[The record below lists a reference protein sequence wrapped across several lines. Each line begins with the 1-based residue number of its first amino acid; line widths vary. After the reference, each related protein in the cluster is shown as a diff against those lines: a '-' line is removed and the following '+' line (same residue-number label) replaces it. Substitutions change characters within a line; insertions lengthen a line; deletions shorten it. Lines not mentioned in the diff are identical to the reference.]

1 MPGAEHE
8 EDLRE
13 EDGQWDGQKEAADQ
27 KDLQTHPFHR
37 VKFGFLL
44 IFLLNLENEYTCVK
58 VLECQKPSPLIYL
71 NLPVFVKR
79 LTIS

>member
-13 EDGQWDGQKEAADQ
+13 EDGQGDGQQEAADQ

-44 IFLLNLENEYTCVK
+44 IFLLNLENEYNCGQ
-58 VLECQKPSPLIYL
+58 VLECQKPSQLIYL
-71 NLPVFVKR
+71 NLPVLSKR
-79 LTIS
+79 